1 MCTDGGVLMV
11 KEEEKNCTVP
21 TFICSFFL
29 NYFLVEGLRC
39 PIVTKYTPVC
49 SERTEHFCESDKEC
63 LVEGQRCCPSRQRAC
78 QLACTKAEILSKY

>member
-29 NYFLVEGLRC
+29 IIFL
-39 PIVTKYTPVC
+39 
-49 SERTEHFCESDKEC
+49 
-63 LVEGQRCCPSRQRAC
+63 
-78 QLACTKAEILSKY
+78 